1 MPPSTPCGNNLAEN
15 PPGLH
20 VIVSHH
26 STPPQLSSATLIHK
40 ARRYL
45 SDQDFSGCAD
55 LGPIRHLR
63 LNRMPAEIRDLSPLC
78 STCGYKEANP
88 CGHCT
93 LSFQFF
99 FFFLSFFKLA
109 KDEVTMLQWVIHLEF
124 MFSGSYFHLRAYL
137 LVGCLYVRFMS
148 HLARLCFSRFFFPS
162 TSCLYVFS
170 AAFTVFTV

>member
-1 MPPSTPCGNNLAEN
+1 MCLKETFEIRFFFPLSWHTLIAEMPPSTPCGNNLAEN

-45 SDQDFSGCAD
+45 SERVDQDFSGCAD

-99 FFFLSFFKLA
+99 FFFYRSSSSPK
-109 KDEVTMLQWVIHLEF
+109 MRSRCC
-124 MFSGSYFHLRAYL
+124 SG
-137 LVGCLYVRFMS
+137 
-148 HLARLCFSRFFFPS
+148 
-162 TSCLYVFS
+162 
-170 AAFTVFTV
+170 